1 MASDGAVEGT
11 RTYPITVLGDAD
23 AGEILTLQRAAC
35 VTEAQAHRDVNLP
48 PLTQTFE
55 ELRAEL
61 SDPDVTALGVRE
73 RGRLIAAVRLRR
85 TGTSVEL
92 GRLNVVPDR
101 QGQGLGTFLLRI
113 CESVFPDAAEITLFT
128 GEHSVANMRLYRRV
142 GYVETGRTDLGDY
155 SLAHFVKTL
164 AQRDGPGA

>member
-85 TGTSVEL
+85 TGTSVRFLPDLEIFSTGIEFDYQTLSARLREL
-92 GRLNVVPDR
+92 AYLNGGVK
-101 QGQGLGTFLLRI
+101 I
-113 CESVFPDAAEITLFT
+113 VF
-128 GEHSVANMRLYRRV
+128 
-142 GYVETGRTDLGDY
+142 
-155 SLAHFVKTL
+155 
-164 AQRDGPGA
+164 RDERPNARSAGSE